1 MGLAGGGTGLAGVD
15 VGGGG
20 IRLRIEAGGTTA
32 AGEDPVPAPRR
43 DGRMDLHRLAS
54 RVARLVEETAP
65 DLDRLAGMAIGTTG
79 LPGLV
84 PDPGVLWRAL
94 GDRFGLRALVV
105 TGDMVTT
112 HVGALGFRPGVVVAA
127 GTGVI
132 ALGTDL
138 AGVWNR
144 SDGWG
149 HLLGD
154 HGGGAWIGARGLQAG
169 LRARDGRLGGSAAL
183 LDRLTARF
191 GSPSELVALA
201 YAPGAAAHLLAS
213 FAPSVAEAARDGDA
227 VARAIWDE
235 AGRELGRSAAA
246 AASGLEPVVSWG
258 GRLFDAG
265 DLLVEPFR
273 DTVTALLPGV
283 RLTPP
288 RGVSADGAL
297 ALARAAVAGS
307 VRSRPPYVHVFP
319 GTGVSGTGV
328 SGTGFHGAG

>member
-1 MGLAGGGTGLAGVD
+1 MGLAGVD

-20 IRLRIEAGGTTA
+20 IRLLIEGEGVSS
-32 AGEDPVPAPRR
+32 AGEDPEPVPRR
-43 DGRMDLHRLAS
+43 EGQVDLDRLAS
-54 RVARLVEETAP
+54 RIAELVEKAAP
-65 DLDRLAGMAIGTTG
+65 GLDRLAGMAVGTTG

-112 HVGALGFRPGVVVAA
+112 HVGALGFRPGAVVAA

-138 AGVWNR
+138 ADVWNR

-154 HGGGAWIGARGLQAG
+154 HGGGAWIGTRGLQAA

-191 GSPSELVALA
+191 GSPSELVTLA
-201 YAPGAAAHLLAS
+201 YAPGPVAHLLAS
-213 FAPSVAEAARDGDA
+213 FAPSVAEAAREGDA

-235 AGRELGRSAAA
+235 AGRELGRTAAA
-246 AASGLEPVVSWG
+246 AAAGLEPVVSWG

-273 DTVTALLPGV
+273 ETVAALLPGV
-283 RLTPP
+283 RFAPP
-288 RGVSADGAL
+288 RGGSADGAL
-297 ALARAAVAGS
+297 ALAGAAVAGS
-307 VRSRPPYVHVFP
+307 VPSRLPYVYVF
-319 GTGVSGTGV
+319 SGTG
-328 SGTGFHGAG
+328 